1 MFGLTV
7 LELVMVGFSTES
19 QDLPLPTGLPYDLCH
34 KQIDL
39 LYFSCLSVRREG
51 NMETPNTDCTYFE
64 RNGCNLF

>member
-7 LELVMVGFSTES
+7 LELVMVGFSIES
-19 QDLPLPTGLPYDLCH
+19 QDLPLPYSLCC

-39 LYFSCLSVRREG
+39 LYFSCLLVRREG